1 MVGVYAHS
9 PRTIIARTSY
19 SYEFPS
25 SLSGGSVGKV
35 LSGNF
40 TFLGIQPESAQGVV
54 ETDAS
59 LDPAKTDDRD
69 ALADEEVR
77 SGKANDSVA
86 YSGSDV
92 PKELAQD
99 QDKAVPEKARW
110 ENVQNVEIAQSRGN
124 EDVGLTNDL
133 TDGESVGAK
142 AEAEQTTTQG
152 VDKAASTA

>member
-19 SYEFPS
+19 SYEVPS

-77 SGKANDSVA
+77 SGKANSSVVRFRRTERVGPR
-86 YSGSDV
+86 S
-92 PKELAQD
+92 
-99 QDKAVPEKARW
+99 R
-110 ENVQNVEIAQSRGN
+110 QSCPRKSPM
-124 EDVGLTNDL
+124 
-133 TDGESVGAK
+133 GECSK
-142 AEAEQTTTQG
+142 CRNSSIKRQ
-152 VDKAASTA
+152 